1 MLNGQTAAHQQ
12 VKAHQLAV
20 FRNRHEVHVVGM
32 QIDVVLRWDHHRGF
46 KLTRQI
52 GLTEDRLLVGGRNFF
67 LIKPDLCIGAG
78 ARQQM
83 FGDLFRPLVG
93 FGVQLRFIRV
103 GGTQHVTVHIVG
115 GRQCVQADGVQHL
128 VYRFNVLLQN
138 AVKLEGLTVGQTNAA
153 VNSVVMGELVDR
165 LPLFGGDHSTRQT
178 TAQQHRVTRLQ
189 LLLGTFSAD
198 IAVVLLVHTV
208 KTDQQEVVA
217 FKPAGQAVV

>member
-1 MLNGQTAAHQQ
+1 
-12 VKAHQLAV
+12 
-20 FRNRHEVHVVGM
+20 M
-32 QIDVVLRWDHHRGF
+32 QIDVILRWDHDGGF

-52 GLTEDRLLVGGRNFF
+52 GLTEDRLFVGGRDFF
-67 LIKPDLCIGAG
+67 LIQPDLCIGAG
-78 ARQQM
+78 SRQQM

-93 FGVQLRFIRV
+93 FRVQLRFIRV
-103 GGTQHVTVHIVG
+103 GGAQHVTVHIVG
-115 GRQCVQADGVQHL
+115 GRQRIQPDGMQHL
-128 VYRFNVLLQN
+128 VYRLNVLLQN

-153 VNSVVMGELVDR
+153 VYGVVMGELVDR
-165 LPLFGGDHSTRQT
+165 LPLFGGDHPTRQT

-189 LLLGTFSAD
+189 LLLGTFGAD